1 MLVGDKCVDDGGMRK
16 RRRLPGSF
24 LAEGAAPGVGGGSEV
39 VADLTGSLNANEPL
53 TALAGCDVDELV
65 GGLSRGNLGKLTP
78 ALTGSK
84 SFEEIGISR
93 WRSDRRRGAIL
104 LLHIV

>member
-1 MLVGDKCVDDGGMRK
+1 MVVALRGDSMLVGDKCTDDGGMRK

-24 LAEGAAPGVGGGSEV
+24 LEEGAAPGVGGGSEV

-78 ALTGSK
+78 ALTGLANTGVRALRK
-84 SFEEIGISR
+84 S
-93 WRSDRRRGAIL
+93 
-104 LLHIV
+104 V